1 MVYRTHNLGELRS
14 KNIGEVVTLSGWVD
28 TKRNVSTSLTFID
41 LRDREGKT
49 QIVFNNELLSEKLLE
64 EVQKL
69 KSESVIKVIGEVK
82 ERSNKNPN
90 IPTGEIEVFAKEIEI
105 LNACDTLPFQISG
118 IDDNLSENMRLTYR
132 YLDIRRNKML
142 NNLKMRHRMIMSI
155 RNYMDNA
162 GFLDVDTPVLT
173 KSTPEGARDFLV
185 PSRTNPGTFYALPQ
199 SPQLFKQL
207 LMIGGVEKYFQIAK
221 CFRDEDLR
229 ADRQPEFTQLDIEMS
244 FVEKED
250 VMNEIEGLAK
260 YVFKNV
266 TGEEANYTFQRMPYA
281 EAMDR
286 FGSDKPDLRFGV
298 ELKDL
303 SDIVKNSSFNAFSS
317 TVQNGG
323 LVKAVVAPNA
333 NEKFSRKVISEY
345 EEYVKTYFGAKGL
358 AYIKLTADGI
368 TSPIAKFL
376 SEDEMKAIIDK
387 TEAKTGDVIF
397 IVADKKKV
405 VHSTLGALR
414 LRIGKDLELIN
425 KDEFK
430 FLWVVDFPMFD
441 YDEEEQRYKA
451 EHHPFTSIKAE
462 DLDKFLA
469 GQTEDIRT
477 NTYDLVLNGSEIGG
491 GSIRI
496 FNPQIQSMVF
506 DRLGLSQ
513 EEAKAKFGF
522 FLDAFKYGAPPHGG
536 LAFGIDRWLMV
547 MLKEESIRDVIPF
560 PKTNK
565 GQCLMTE
572 APNTVDEKQLEE
584 LFIKSTD
591 RKSVV

>member
-14 KNIGEVVTLSGWVD
+14 KNIGEIVTLSGWVD

-49 QIVFNNELLSEKLLE
+49 QIVFNNELLSEKVLE

-82 ERSNKNPN
+82 ERSNKNLN

-162 GFLDVDTPVLT
+162 GFLDVDTPILT

-281 EAMDR
+281 EAMNR

-333 NEKFSRKVISEY
+333 NEKFSRKIISEY

-376 SEDEMKAIIDK
+376 SEDEMKAIIEK

-405 VHSTLGALR
+405 VASALGALR
-414 LRIGKDLELIN
+414 LKIGKDLELIN
-425 KDEFK
+425 KDDFK

-584 LFIKSTD
+584 LFIKSTYE
-591 RKSVV
+591 K

>member
-1 MVYRTHNLGELRS
+1 MIYRTHNLAELRE
-14 KNIGEVVTLSGWVD
+14 KNIGETVTLSGWVD

-49 QIVFNNELLSEKLLE
+49 QIVFNNELLSEKILE

-69 KSESVIKVIGEVK
+69 KSESVIRVVGEVK

-90 IPTGEIEVFAKEIEI
+90 IPTGDIEVFAKEIEI

-132 YLDIRRNKML
+132 YLDIRRSKMI

-155 RNYMDNA
+155 RNYMDQA
-162 GFLDVDTPVLT
+162 GFLDVDTPILT

-286 FGSDKPDLRFGV
+286 FGSDKPDLRFAV

-323 LVKAVVAPNA
+323 LVKAIVAPSA
-333 NEKFSRKVISEY
+333 NEKFSRKIISEY

-358 AYIKLTADGI
+358 AYIKLGADGI
-368 TSPIAKFL
+368 SSPIAKFL
-376 SEDEMKAIIDK
+376 SEDEMKAIIEK

-405 VHSTLGALR
+405 VAAALGALR
-414 LRIGKDLELIN
+414 LRIGKDLDLIN
-425 KDEFK
+425 KDDFK

-496 FNPQIQSMVF
+496 FNPKIQSMVF
-506 DRLGLSQ
+506 DRLELSQ

-522 FLDAFKYGAPPHGG
+522 FIDAFKYGAPPHGG

-572 APNTVDEKQLEE
+572 APNTVDDKQLEE
-584 LFIKSTD
+584 LFIKSTFE
-591 RKSVV
+591 K

>member
-1 MVYRTHNLGELRS
+1 MIYRTHNLAELRE
-14 KNIGEVVTLSGWVD
+14 KNIGETVTLSGWVD

-49 QIVFNNELLSEKLLE
+49 QIVFNNELLSEKVLE

-69 KSESVIKVIGEVK
+69 KSESVIRVVGEVK

-90 IPTGEIEVFAKEIEI
+90 IPTGDIEVFAKEIEI

-132 YLDIRRNKML
+132 YLDIRRSKMI

-155 RNYMDNA
+155 RNYMDQA
-162 GFLDVDTPVLT
+162 GFLDVDTPILT

-286 FGSDKPDLRFGV
+286 FGSDKPDLRFAV

-323 LVKAVVAPNA
+323 LVKAIVAPSA
-333 NEKFSRKVISEY
+333 NEKFSRKIISEY

-358 AYIKLTADGI
+358 AYIKLGADGI
-368 TSPIAKFL
+368 SSPIAKFL
-376 SEDEMKAIIDK
+376 SEDEMKAIIEK

-405 VHSTLGALR
+405 VAAALGALR
-414 LRIGKDLELIN
+414 LRIGKDLDLIN
-425 KDEFK
+425 KDDFK

-496 FNPQIQSMVF
+496 FNPKIQSMVF
-506 DRLGLSQ
+506 DRLELSQ

-522 FLDAFKYGAPPHGG
+522 FIDAFKYGAPPHGG

-572 APNTVDEKQLEE
+572 APNTVDDKQLEE
-584 LFIKSTD
+584 LFIKSTFE
-591 RKSVV
+591 K

>member
-1 MVYRTHNLGELRS
+1 MIYRTHNLAELRE
-14 KNIGEVVTLSGWVD
+14 KNIGETVTLSGWVD

-49 QIVFNNELLSEKLLE
+49 QIVFNNELLSEKVLE

-69 KSESVIKVIGEVK
+69 KSESVIRVVGEVK

-90 IPTGEIEVFAKEIEI
+90 IPTGDIEVFAKEIEI

-132 YLDIRRNKML
+132 YLDIRRSKML

-155 RNYMDNA
+155 RNYMDQA

-266 TGEEANYTFQRMPYA
+266 TGEEANYTFQKMLYA

-286 FGSDKPDLRFGV
+286 FGSDKPDLRFAV

-303 SDIVKNSSFNAFSS
+303 SEIVKNSSFNAFSS

-323 LVKAVVAPNA
+323 LVKAIVAPNA
-333 NEKFSRKVISEY
+333 NEKFSRKIISEY

-358 AYIKLTADGI
+358 AYIKLGADGI
-368 TSPIAKFL
+368 SSPIAKFL
-376 SEDEMKAIIDK
+376 SEDEMKTIIEK

-405 VHSTLGALR
+405 VAAALGALR
-414 LRIGKDLELIN
+414 LRIGKDLDLIN
-425 KDEFK
+425 KDDFK

-506 DRLGLSQ
+506 ERLGLSQ
-513 EEAKAKFGF
+513 EEAKVKFGF

-584 LFIKSTD
+584 LFIKSTFE
-591 RKSVV
+591 K

>member
-1 MVYRTHNLGELRS
+1 MIYRTHNLAELRE
-14 KNIGEVVTLSGWVD
+14 KNIGETVTLSGWVD

-49 QIVFNNELLSEKLLE
+49 QIVFNNELLSEKVLE

-69 KSESVIKVIGEVK
+69 KSESVIRVVGEVK

-90 IPTGEIEVFAKEIEI
+90 IPTGDIEVFAKEIEI

-132 YLDIRRNKML
+132 YLDIRRSKMI

-155 RNYMDNA
+155 RNYMDQA
-162 GFLDVDTPVLT
+162 GFLDVDTPILT

-286 FGSDKPDLRFGV
+286 FGSDKPDLRFAV

-323 LVKAVVAPNA
+323 LVKAIVAPSA
-333 NEKFSRKVISEY
+333 SEKFSRKIISEY

-358 AYIKLTADGI
+358 AYIKLGADGI
-368 TSPIAKFL
+368 SSPIAKFL
-376 SEDEMKAIIDK
+376 SEDEMKAIIEK

-405 VHSTLGALR
+405 VAAALGALR
-414 LRIGKDLELIN
+414 LKIGKDLDLIN
-425 KDEFK
+425 KDDFK

-496 FNPQIQSMVF
+496 FNPKIQSMVF

-584 LFIKSTD
+584 LFIKSTYE
-591 RKSVV
+591 K

>member
-1 MVYRTHNLGELRS
+1 MIYRTHNLAELRV
-14 KNIGEVVTLSGWVD
+14 KNIGETVTLSGWVD

-49 QIVFNNELLSEKLLE
+49 QIVFNNELLSEKILE

-69 KSESVIKVIGEVK
+69 KSESVIRVVGEVK

-90 IPTGEIEVFAKEIEI
+90 IPTGDIEVFAKEIEI

-132 YLDIRRNKML
+132 YLDIRRSKMI

-155 RNYMDNA
+155 RNYMDQA
-162 GFLDVDTPVLT
+162 GFLDVDTPILT

-286 FGSDKPDLRFGV
+286 FGSDKPDLRFAV

-323 LVKAVVAPNA
+323 LVKAIVAPSA
-333 NEKFSRKVISEY
+333 NEKFSRKIISEY

-358 AYIKLTADGI
+358 AYIKLGADGI
-368 TSPIAKFL
+368 SSPIAKFL
-376 SEDEMKAIIDK
+376 TEDEMKAIIEK

-405 VHSTLGALR
+405 VAAALGALR
-414 LRIGKDLELIN
+414 LRIGKDLDLIN
-425 KDEFK
+425 KDDFK

-496 FNPQIQSMVF
+496 FNPKIQSMVF

-522 FLDAFKYGAPPHGG
+522 FIDAFKYGAPPHGG

-572 APNTVDEKQLEE
+572 APNTVDDKQLEE
-584 LFIKSTD
+584 LFIKSTFE
-591 RKSVV
+591 K

>member
-1 MVYRTHNLGELRS
+1 MIYRTHNLAELRE
-14 KNIGEVVTLSGWVD
+14 KNIGETVTLSGWVD

-49 QIVFNNELLSEKLLE
+49 QIVFNNELLSEKVLE

-69 KSESVIKVIGEVK
+69 KSESVIRVVGEVK
-82 ERSNKNPN
+82 KRSNKNPN
-90 IPTGEIEVFAKEIEI
+90 IPTGDIEVFAKEIEI
-105 LNACDTLPFQISG
+105 LNTCDTLPFQISG

-132 YLDIRRNKML
+132 YLDIRRSKMI

-155 RNYMDNA
+155 RNYMDQA
-162 GFLDVDTPVLT
+162 GFLDVDTPILT

-286 FGSDKPDLRFGV
+286 FGSDKPDLRFAV

-323 LVKAVVAPNA
+323 LVKAIIAPSA
-333 NEKFSRKVISEY
+333 NEKFSRKIISEY

-358 AYIKLTADGI
+358 AYIKLGADGI
-368 TSPIAKFL
+368 SSPIAKFL
-376 SEDEMKAIIDK
+376 TEDEMKAIIEK

-405 VHSTLGALR
+405 VATALGALR
-414 LRIGKDLELIN
+414 LRIGKDLDLIN
-425 KDEFK
+425 KDDFK

-584 LFIKSTD
+584 LFIKSTYE
-591 RKSVV
+591 K

>member
-1 MVYRTHNLGELRS
+1 MIYRTHNLAELRE
-14 KNIGEVVTLSGWVD
+14 KNIGETVTLSGWVD

-49 QIVFNNELLSEKLLE
+49 QIVFNNELLSEKVLE

-69 KSESVIKVIGEVK
+69 KSESVIRVVGEVK

-90 IPTGEIEVFAKEIEI
+90 IPTGDIEVFAKEIEI

-132 YLDIRRNKML
+132 YLDIRRNKMI

-155 RNYMDNA
+155 RNYMDQA
-162 GFLDVDTPVLT
+162 GFLDVDTPILT

-333 NEKFSRKVISEY
+333 NEKFSRKIISEY

-358 AYIKLTADGI
+358 AYIKLGADGI
-368 TSPIAKFL
+368 SSPIAKFL
-376 SEDEMKAIIDK
+376 TEDEMKAIIEK

-405 VHSTLGALR
+405 VATALGALR
-414 LRIGKDLELIN
+414 LRIGKDLDLIN
-425 KDEFK
+425 KDDFK

-496 FNPQIQSMVF
+496 FNPKIQAMVF

-513 EEAKAKFGF
+513 EEAKVKFGF

-572 APNTVDEKQLEE
+572 APNTVDDKQLEE
-584 LFIKSTD
+584 LFIKSTFE
-591 RKSVV
+591 K

>member
-1 MVYRTHNLGELRS
+1 MVYRTHNLGELRL

-49 QIVFNNELLSEKLLE
+49 QIVFNNELLSEKILE
-64 EVQKL
+64 ETQKL
-69 KSESVIKVIGEVK
+69 KSESVIRVVGEVK
-82 ERSNKNPN
+82 ERSNKNLN

-118 IDDNLSENMRLTYR
+118 VDDNLSENMRLTYR
-132 YLDIRRNKML
+132 YLDIRRSKML

-155 RNYMDNA
+155 RNYMDKA

-333 NEKFSRKVISEY
+333 NEKFSRKIISEY

-358 AYIKLTADGI
+358 AYIKLTADEI

-376 SEDEMKAIIDK
+376 SENEVKAIIEK

-405 VHSTLGALR
+405 VASALGALR
-414 LRIGKDLELIN
+414 LKIGKDLDLIN
-425 KDEFK
+425 KDDFK

-513 EEAKAKFGF
+513 KEAKAKFGF

-572 APNTVDEKQLEE
+572 APNTVDDKQLEE
-584 LFIKSTD
+584 LFIKSTYE
-591 RKSVV
+591 K

>member
-49 QIVFNNELLSEKLLE
+49 QIVFNNELLSEKVLE

-142 NNLKMRHRMIMSI
+142 NNLKMRHKMIMSI

-286 FGSDKPDLRFGV
+286 FGSDKPDLRFRV

-358 AYIKLTADGI
+358 AYIKFTADGI

-405 VHSTLGALR
+405 VHSALGALR

-584 LFIKSTD
+584 LFIKSTYE
-591 RKSVV
+591 K

>member
-28 TKRNVSTSLTFID
+28 TKRNVSTNLTFID

-49 QIVFNNELLSEKLLE
+49 QIVFNNELLSEKVLE

-142 NNLKMRHRMIMSI
+142 NNLKMRHKMIMSI

-376 SEDEMKAIIDK
+376 SEDEMKAIIEK

-405 VHSTLGALR
+405 VHAALGALR

-425 KDEFK
+425 KDDFK

-496 FNPQIQSMVF
+496 FNPKIQSMVF

-584 LFIKSTD
+584 LFIKSTYE
-591 RKSVV
+591 K

>member
-1 MVYRTHNLGELRS
+1 MIYRTHNLAELRE
-14 KNIGEVVTLSGWVD
+14 KNIGETVTLSGWVD

-49 QIVFNNELLSEKLLE
+49 QIVFNNELLSEKVLE

-69 KSESVIKVIGEVK
+69 KSESVIRVVGEVK

-90 IPTGEIEVFAKEIEI
+90 IPTGDIEVFAKEIEI

-132 YLDIRRNKML
+132 YLDIRRNKMI

-155 RNYMDNA
+155 RNYMDQA
-162 GFLDVDTPVLT
+162 GFLDVDTPILT

-286 FGSDKPDLRFGV
+286 FGSDKPDLRFAV

-323 LVKAVVAPNA
+323 LVKAIVAPSA
-333 NEKFSRKVISEY
+333 NEKFSRKIISEY

-358 AYIKLTADGI
+358 AYIKLGADGI
-368 TSPIAKFL
+368 SSPIAKFL
-376 SEDEMKAIIDK
+376 SEDEMKAIIKK

-405 VHSTLGALR
+405 VAAALGALR
-414 LRIGKDLELIN
+414 LKIGKDLDLIN
-425 KDEFK
+425 KDDFK

-496 FNPQIQSMVF
+496 FNPKIQSMVF

-584 LFIKSTD
+584 LFIKSTYE
-591 RKSVV
+591 K

>member
-1 MVYRTHNLGELRS
+1 MIYRTHNLAELRE
-14 KNIGEVVTLSGWVD
+14 KNIGETVTLSGWVD

-49 QIVFNNELLSEKLLE
+49 QIVFNNELLSEKVLE

-69 KSESVIKVIGEVK
+69 KSESVIRVVGEVK

-90 IPTGEIEVFAKEIEI
+90 IPTGDIEVFAKEIEI

-132 YLDIRRNKML
+132 YLDIRRSKML

-155 RNYMDNA
+155 RNYMDQA

-286 FGSDKPDLRFGV
+286 FGSDKPDLRFAV

-303 SDIVKNSSFNAFSS
+303 SEIVKNSSFNAFSS

-323 LVKAVVAPNA
+323 LVKAIVAPNA
-333 NEKFSRKVISEY
+333 NEKFSRKIISEY

-358 AYIKLTADGI
+358 AYIKLAADGI
-368 TSPIAKFL
+368 SSPIAKFL
-376 SEDEMKAIIDK
+376 SEDEMKAIIEK

-405 VHSTLGALR
+405 VAAALGALR
-414 LRIGKDLELIN
+414 LRIGKDLDLIN
-425 KDEFK
+425 KDDFK

-584 LFIKSTD
+584 LFVKSTYE
-591 RKSVV
+591 K

>member
-14 KNIGEVVTLSGWVD
+14 KNIGEIVTLSGWVD

-49 QIVFNNELLSEKLLE
+49 QIVFNNEILSEKVLE

-387 TEAKTGDVIF
+387 TEARTGDVIF

-405 VHSTLGALR
+405 VHSALGALR

-425 KDEFK
+425 KDDFK

-584 LFIKSTD
+584 LFIKSTFE
-591 RKSVV
+591 K

>member
-49 QIVFNNELLSEKLLE
+49 QIVFNNELLSEKVLE

-142 NNLKMRHRMIMSI
+142 NNLKMRHKMIMSI

-162 GFLDVDTPVLT
+162 GFLDVDTPILT

-333 NEKFSRKVISEY
+333 NEKFSRKIISEY

-376 SEDEMKAIIDK
+376 SEDEMKAIIEK
-387 TEAKTGDVIF
+387 TQAKTGDVIF

-405 VHSTLGALR
+405 VVSALGALR
-414 LRIGKDLELIN
+414 LKIGKDLDLIN
-425 KDEFK
+425 KDDFK

-496 FNPQIQSMVF
+496 FNPKIQSMVF

-584 LFIKSTD
+584 LFIKSTYE
-591 RKSVV
+591 K

>member
-1 MVYRTHNLGELRS
+1 MVYRTHNLGELRL
-14 KNIGEVVTLSGWVD
+14 KNIWEVVTLSGWVD

-49 QIVFNNELLSEKLLE
+49 QIVFNNELLSEKVLE

-142 NNLKMRHRMIMSI
+142 NNLKMRHKMIMSI

-162 GFLDVDTPVLT
+162 GFLDVDTPILT

-333 NEKFSRKVISEY
+333 NEKFSRKIISEY

-358 AYIKLTADGI
+358 AYIKLTADEI

-376 SEDEMKAIIDK
+376 SEEEMKAIIEK
-387 TEAKTGDVIF
+387 TETKTGDVIF

-405 VHSTLGALR
+405 VHSALGALR
-414 LRIGKDLELIN
+414 LKIGKDLELIN
-425 KDEFK
+425 KDDFK

-547 MLKEESIRDVIPF
+547 MLKEDSIRDVIPF

-584 LFIKSTD
+584 LFIKSTYE
-591 RKSVV
+591 K